1 MTLTDELKIPDNK
14 IKANQGEYDLSR
26 EAAKISALSS
36 KDLLEKYEY
45 LTGEGLRHRP
55 SVIEKTTFEYSPL
68 GMSLS
73 KSSKKNNVKNIAKGE
88 RVILIMMVSINFT
101 DFTNSMVNLKRF
113 QIKHNKMKEFKRLL
127 NNFKSLRPIKQ
138 ETQLKKERIMENVD
152 ELYEK
157 YYNVYKNDF
166 DNDDELSEAKKKKF
180 DYKQFEL
187 FNKTDKKLTLDGETK
202 KDEESKL
209 TELPKRLHSKND
221 FKRAKKL
228 TEDIRADTNNVKS
241 SSGNKKVFNNLDKL
255 INDIKNKKTTRN
267 NTIEKIKNIV
277 SDLDQQRQKESTVF
291 QNKMIDVVSYLF
303 NSLGISSQPGRS
315 RLSKWVKVS
324 KEKFNEILSTI
335 TKAKNKELRTNIDG
349 KEITLDSTEKLLKDL
364 GNGILLDE
372 REFKNRYNDIAYD
385 AEVIVN
391 KSPLTRNQAK
401 IIDIILLLK
410 KIWSDKQPNTTDI
423 SGLKSEESDE
433 QNK

>member
-45 LTGEGLRHRP
+45 LTGEDLGHRP
-55 SVIEKTTFEYSPL
+55 SVLEKTTFEYSPL

-209 TELPKRLHSKND
+209 TELPKGYTL
-221 FKRAKKL
+221 
-228 TEDIRADTNNVKS
+228 
-241 SSGNKKVFNNLDKL
+241 
-255 INDIKNKKTTRN
+255 
-267 NTIEKIKNIV
+267 
-277 SDLDQQRQKESTVF
+277 
-291 QNKMIDVVSYLF
+291 KMILRE
-303 NSLGISSQPGRS
+303 Q
-315 RLSKWVKVS
+315 
-324 KEKFNEILSTI
+324 
-335 TKAKNKELRTNIDG
+335 KN
-349 KEITLDSTEKLLKDL
+349 
-364 GNGILLDE
+364 
-372 REFKNRYNDIAYD
+372 
-385 AEVIVN
+385 
-391 KSPLTRNQAK
+391 
-401 IIDIILLLK
+401 
-410 KIWSDKQPNTTDI
+410 
-423 SGLKSEESDE
+423 
-433 QNK
+433 